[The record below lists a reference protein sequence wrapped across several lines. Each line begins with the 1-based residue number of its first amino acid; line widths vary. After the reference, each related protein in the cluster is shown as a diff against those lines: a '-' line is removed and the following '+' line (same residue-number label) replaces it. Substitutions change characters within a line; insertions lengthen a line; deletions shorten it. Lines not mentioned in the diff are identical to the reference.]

1 MMYPFLTLTDETE
14 IVHSESKMVDGR
26 EAVKVVIEKPVW
38 GGFHSAVC
46 WLPEYRWKDI
56 QGFTSAE
63 IRRYQK
69 LLKENRNRLPL
80 TI

>member
-1 MMYPFLTLTDETE
+1 MLYPFMTLNDETE

-69 LLKENRNRLPL
+69 LLEENRNRLPL